1 MKKSVWYVFLVTSL
15 VLILS
20 GFGWSQGTTS
30 LSGTVTDKSGAVIPG
45 VEVTAT
51 NLATNATRSN
61 LTNETGT
68 YLFPQMP
75 PGTYKVEFKMQGFS
89 TVVRDNTV
97 LPIGTPQ
104 VISIS
109 LEVGAMTENVLVEGG
124 AVPVNTIDASEGS
137 PFSELQVK
145 QLPLEARNPSQ
156 LLSLQAGVIWAG
168 EGLSDQRQ
176 GSVFGSRPNQGNIT
190 LDGADVN
197 DQVNQ
202 TAMQSVLPIPLD
214 SVQEFRV
221 TTTNGGAQYGR
232 SSGAQVE
239 LVTKSGGNT
248 WHGSAYEFNR
258 NEKFASNGFFEN
270 RLGIPKAPLKRNI
283 FGASVGGPLKKDRV
297 FFFGNWESR
306 RDSTATPQTRVV
318 PSDSLRDGVLLYPCA
333 TPSECPGGTVQGLTG
348 SYQVRSGWNGLTPAQ
363 VAQIIDPCGSTTCI
377 DALGKAITPGPN
389 AALIALLKGYP
400 HGNDP
405 TLGSILGID
414 NGFNSTGY
422 RFAAPIKVNN
432 NDYVARLDFNI
443 DPNGKHTVYWRG
455 SLADDWQ
462 INTPAQF
469 PNDPLTGEASSATS
483 IRLNNSKGMAAS
495 YTALVTPT
503 LINTFR
509 YGFTR
514 QGIDNGGVGGSAFT
528 LRGLDSFRN
537 FGGSARASLRQ
548 VPTHSFQDDMTW
560 NKGKNTIQYGFS
572 VRHITNNRSSQAPSF
587 QSFGANNNW
596 QDGLGRNCILP
607 GTSALTCPNAT
618 RINALPKI
626 STGGFNPYARAAVDL
641 LGLYSNAS
649 ATVQFDLKGNP
660 IPFGIAQVR
669 DYVTTEYEGYLQD
682 SLRVTKD
689 LNVTLGLRYSVGT
702 VPYEKNGLQVTPS
715 VDLDKWFAQRISN
728 MQAGIPSDKSPLI
741 TYSPGGKANNAR
753 GWFDSDG
760 NNFAPRVSFAYSP
773 SFSDGVGHTLFGSGG
788 KTSIR
793 GGYSMFYDRLSGG
806 LMGMLAAS
814 GETGLAT
821 PVTTPF
827 ALMDTVG
834 NPLIGTKT
842 AIRYTGY
849 ENLPPITA
857 FATLPKGGFPS
868 SPLADSNQINAGIIG
883 GLKTP
888 YSHQYSLSVQR
899 ELMAGMVVDIGY
911 IGRFGKKLLVQGD
924 YSQWLNFKDPKSN
937 TSLYQAFRQLDD
949 SMHSLTNSYDG
960 VCLKT
965 PASCPVI
972 PFFENVF
979 SGMNAYW
986 SKVAGKTFNSNTAAM
1001 ADYAATFA
1009 PNFGDM
1015 MKALDANI
1023 PVNSGTSVYDPS
1035 VDPERDG
1042 RVVFPQQYTEFPVWN
1057 NNAESFYNGMLL
1069 SVRKRTGAFQFDAN
1083 YVLSKSIDDG
1093 SGLEGEDAFYN
1104 GVLPNNFEEHA
1115 QRALSDFDLR
1125 HNFNANW
1132 LVELPFGRGKE
1143 FGTDLPGWADQIV
1156 GGWQVTGVQ
1165 RWRSGFPIG
1174 IYNGAWFPTVWN
1186 IDGYGTQV
1194 APVESD
1200 IQKSAATGPNLF
1212 AKAVDASSGNAFN
1225 ATGTAFAA
1233 FTHTPMGGSGS
1244 RNVIRGSGFFT
1255 IDAGIGKSFR
1265 LSNEKQRL
1273 QFRWEVFNVLNTV
1286 SFASSR
1292 AAGRAGSNSNISL
1305 SLDSPSSF
1313 GRIINATSSASQSY
1327 PLVPHNRVMQ
1337 FGLRFEF

>member
-1 MKKSVWYVFLVTSL
+1 MKKSVWYVFLATAL

-389 AALIALLKGYP
+389 AALIALMKGYP

-432 NDYVARLDFNI
+432 NDYVARLDFTQPPASFVNYATYLGGVSGDVAYDVTSDSAGNI
-443 DPNGKHTVYWRG
+443 YVTGYTLSSDFPISSNALVKSWGGGTDAFVTKLNANG
-455 SLADDWQ
+455 SLAYSSYVGSAGQ
-462 INTPAQF
+462 HV
-469 PNDPLTGEASSATS
+469 GSAT
-483 IRLNNSKGMAAS
+483 A
-495 YTALVTPT
+495 VTNDGT
-503 LINTFR
+503 I
-509 YGFTR
+509 YV
-514 QGIDNGGVGGSAFT
+514 GGVTSIQDIFVTDNAFQGGY
-528 LRGLDSFRN
+528 
-537 FGGSARASLRQ
+537 GGG
-548 VPTHSFQDDMTW
+548 V
-560 NKGKNTIQYGFS
+560 
-572 VRHITNNRSSQAPSF
+572 
-587 QSFGANNNW
+587 
-596 QDGLGRNCILP
+596 
-607 GTSALTCPNAT
+607 
-618 RINALPKI
+618 
-626 STGGFNPYARAAVDL
+626 
-641 LGLYSNAS
+641 
-649 ATVQFDLKGNP
+649 
-660 IPFGIAQVR
+660 
-669 DYVTTEYEGYLQD
+669 
-682 SLRVTKD
+682 
-689 LNVTLGLRYSVGT
+689 
-702 VPYEKNGLQVTPS
+702 
-715 VDLDKWFAQRISN
+715 
-728 MQAGIPSDKSPLI
+728 
-741 TYSPGGKANNAR
+741 
-753 GWFDSDG
+753 SDG
-760 NNFAPRVSFAYSP
+760 FLIV
-773 SFSDGVGHTLFGSGG
+773 V
-788 KTSIR
+788 
-793 GGYSMFYDRLSGG
+793 
-806 LMGMLAAS
+806 
-814 GETGLAT
+814 
-821 PVTTPF
+821 
-827 ALMDTVG
+827 AL
-834 NPLIGTKT
+834 
-842 AIRYTGY
+842 
-849 ENLPPITA
+849 
-857 FATLPKGGFPS
+857 
-868 SPLADSNQINAGIIG
+868 
-883 GLKTP
+883 
-888 YSHQYSLSVQR
+888 
-899 ELMAGMVVDIGY
+899 
-911 IGRFGKKLLVQGD
+911 
-924 YSQWLNFKDPKSN
+924 
-937 TSLYQAFRQLDD
+937 
-949 SMHSLTNSYDG
+949 
-960 VCLKT
+960 
-965 PASCPVI
+965 
-972 PFFENVF
+972 
-979 SGMNAYW
+979 
-986 SKVAGKTFNSNTAAM
+986 
-1001 ADYAATFA
+1001 
-1009 PNFGDM
+1009 
-1015 MKALDANI
+1015 
-1023 PVNSGTSVYDPS
+1023 
-1035 VDPERDG
+1035 
-1042 RVVFPQQYTEFPVWN
+1042 
-1057 NNAESFYNGMLL
+1057 
-1069 SVRKRTGAFQFDAN
+1069 
-1083 YVLSKSIDDG
+1083 
-1093 SGLEGEDAFYN
+1093 
-1104 GVLPNNFEEHA
+1104 
-1115 QRALSDFDLR
+1115 
-1125 HNFNANW
+1125 
-1132 LVELPFGRGKE
+1132 
-1143 FGTDLPGWADQIV
+1143 
-1156 GGWQVTGVQ
+1156 
-1165 RWRSGFPIG
+1165 
-1174 IYNGAWFPTVWN
+1174 
-1186 IDGYGTQV
+1186 
-1194 APVESD
+1194 
-1200 IQKSAATGPNLF
+1200 
-1212 AKAVDASSGNAFN
+1212 
-1225 ATGTAFAA
+1225 
-1233 FTHTPMGGSGS
+1233 
-1244 RNVIRGSGFFT
+1244 
-1255 IDAGIGKSFR
+1255 
-1265 LSNEKQRL
+1265 
-1273 QFRWEVFNVLNTV
+1273 
-1286 SFASSR
+1286 
-1292 AAGRAGSNSNISL
+1292 
-1305 SLDSPSSF
+1305 
-1313 GRIINATSSASQSY
+1313 
-1327 PLVPHNRVMQ
+1327 
-1337 FGLRFEF
+1337 